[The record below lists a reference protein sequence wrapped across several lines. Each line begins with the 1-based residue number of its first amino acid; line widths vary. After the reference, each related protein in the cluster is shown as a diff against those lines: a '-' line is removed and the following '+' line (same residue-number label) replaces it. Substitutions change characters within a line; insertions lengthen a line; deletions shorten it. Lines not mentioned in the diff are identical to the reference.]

1 MRLRTFW
8 RMASVSP
15 SSRSLAGATR
25 RAERV
30 HAARV
35 VHLKQRS
42 EPLAARVGEGTR
54 REYVRMELLVARA
67 RDAR

>member
-1 MRLRTFW
+1 
-8 RMASVSP
+8 MASVSP
-15 SSRSLAGATR
+15 SSRSLADATR

-35 VHLKQRS
+35 VPLKQRP
-42 EPLAARVGEGTR
+42 EPLVARVGEGTR

-67 RDAR
+67 RDSGH

>member
-1 MRLRTFW
+1 M
-8 RMASVSP
+8 
-15 SSRSLAGATR
+15 LAEATR

-35 VHLKQRS
+35 VHLEQRP